1 MKSIMRL
8 LPAAVLIALISPAY
22 AGAWAGDYGGRGW
35 SPGLCFFFAW
45 WPVGWA
51 GWAGLIL
58 SLVLWALVI
67 AGLFFLLRRLAGSR
81 DKSGFREAAI
91 RAYDNLATRYVRGEI
106 TREQF
111 ELAKREIL

>member
-1 MKSIMRL
+1 MKSIIRL

-22 AGAWAGDYGGRGW
+22 AGAWAGGYGGRGW
-35 SPGLCFFFAW
+35 SPGLCLFFAW

-67 AGLFFLLRRLAGSR
+67 AGLFLLFRWLVGYR
-81 DKSGFREAAI
+81 DKDGFREAALQV
-91 RAYDNLATRYVRGEI
+91 YDSLVTRYVKGEI